1 MGICRTTGRITINH
15 RNIPNMLTQF
25 TGVFAAAGIN
35 ISDMIN
41 KSRGEYAYS
50 MFDIESDSTEELKQK
65 LEAIDGVLKVR
76 IVK

>member
-1 MGICRTTGRITINH
+1 
-15 RNIPNMLTQF
+15 
-25 TGVFAAAGIN
+25 
-35 ISDMIN
+35 MIN